1 MKFLSLLIS
10 FITFS
15 YGAIAQSADTARVAH
30 PKQKMEHDVDIN
42 TTFFIKQVLNF
53 SSTSLAISPYIIGY
67 KFFPVKNHGV
77 RLAVGGNYNSHTQN
91 PDSTFVQINKSYELD
106 YRLGYE
112 YRRSLGKSW
121 VFFTGADLVG
131 SFSGNTSKVNSFT
144 DIVTTSNTTWSIGGG
159 PVVGIQLN
167 ISKRVSLFTE
177 TAFYYT
183 YASTKNLT
191 NSLNF
196 PSENVNKV
204 TDATQT
210 GQFILPTTL
219 FFSFRF

>member
-1 MKFLSLLIS
+1 MKFLSLLVTFIVFS
-10 FITFS
+10 F
-15 YGAIAQSADTARVAH
+15 GAIAQSVDTAGAAH
-30 PKQKMEHDVDIN
+30 KKHKMEHDVYIN

-67 KFFPVKNHGV
+67 KFFPVKNHGI

-91 PDSTFVQINKSYELD
+91 PDSTFVQVNKSYEFD

-121 VFFTGADLVG
+121 VFFTGVDLVG
-131 SFSGNTSKVNSFT
+131 AISGSSSKVNSFT
-144 DIVTTSNTTWSIGGG
+144 DIVTTSNGTWSLGGG

-167 ISKRVSLFTE
+167 ISKRVALFTE

-183 YASTKNLT
+183 YSSTKSKT

-196 PSENVNKV
+196 PDLNSDKV
-204 TDATQT
+204 TDVTQS
-210 GQFILPTTL
+210 GQFLLPTSL
-219 FFSFRF
+219 YFLFRF